1 MRLEDLTSLSSFNK
15 INQCTTRETL
25 IKVLAR
31 ELEAYY
37 VFNSNVK
44 IIYGAL
50 ELNDDGVDEEVQ
62 VVTSF
67 SPTDLILLPDN
78 VVRTLWGLEEISLMQ
93 LLEAVKP
100 VEYWFIDVE
109 IGIDRPVDDNS
120 LYVKQCRESESSGTS
135 VKHQP
140 KQTALKI
147 IGLMML
153 YLAANKPKLRVG
165 KKPNKEQI
173 RNYLIELATKY
184 EVDAYGLSKSNE
196 GILKE
201 AMEYVPD
208 EIHEE

>member
-25 IKVLAR
+25 TKVLAR

-67 SPTDLILLPDN
+67 SPTDLISLPDN

-109 IGIDRPVDDNS
+109 IGIDRTVDDNS
-120 LYVKQCRESESSGTS
+120 LYIKQCRESES
-135 VKHQP
+135 
-140 KQTALKI
+140 
-147 IGLMML
+147 
-153 YLAANKPKLRVG
+153 
-165 KKPNKEQI
+165 
-173 RNYLIELATKY
+173 
-184 EVDAYGLSKSNE
+184 
-196 GILKE
+196 
-201 AMEYVPD
+201 
-208 EIHEE
+208 